1 MKMNNASTIKFL
13 ILATSALLLCSP
25 TTAQEKP
32 TMKQQPEI
40 VRKAQANQWKWKSPY
55 SVKTT
60 VDRLLAVVNRY
71 PEVLK
76 YDRIDQQAV
85 AKISGHD
92 IRPTEV
98 VFFQNS
104 KLVGKLLTAN
114 VLAARELPIKTVVWE
129 DDKGQVWLQTTN
141 IDYLDSHYGL
151 KGGDG
156 AIQAIFD
163 LLPGWVEETVAK

>member
-1 MKMNNASTIKFL
+1 
-13 ILATSALLLCSP
+13 
-25 TTAQEKP
+25 
-32 TMKQQPEI
+32 
-40 VRKAQANQWKWKSPY
+40 
-55 SVKTT
+55 
-60 VDRLLAVVNRY
+60 VVNRY